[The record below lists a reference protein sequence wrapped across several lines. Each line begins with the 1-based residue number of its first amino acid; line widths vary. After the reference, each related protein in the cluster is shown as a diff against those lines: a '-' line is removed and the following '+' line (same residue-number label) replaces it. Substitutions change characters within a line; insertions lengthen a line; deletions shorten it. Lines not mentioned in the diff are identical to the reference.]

1 MNYSINSRKV
11 SNFSVLVFYLND
23 LFYMFINF
31 GNLNLFAIILA
42 YFLYIVINLIWY
54 SDYFFGKKRR
64 LLKQISKEE
73 MSEIKQKFGLI
84 NIGSFV
90 STIITSILVSSTLAE
105 SLLDGLLL
113 GLLLGFLVLSY
124 LFNLIVYDKS
134 QNLTNRLLVLFID
147 SGPILINF
155 CLQSLILIFWK

>member
-1 MNYSINSRKV
+1 
-11 SNFSVLVFYLND
+11 
-23 LFYMFINF
+23 MFINF

-64 LLKQISKEE
+64 ILKQISKEE
-73 MSEIKQKFGLI
+73 MLQIKQNFGLI

-124 LFNLIVYDKS
+124 LFNLIVYDKP

-147 SGPILINF
+147 SSPILINF

>member
-1 MNYSINSRKV
+1 
-11 SNFSVLVFYLND
+11 
-23 LFYMFINF
+23 MFINF

>member
-1 MNYSINSRKV
+1 
-11 SNFSVLVFYLND
+11 
-23 LFYMFINF
+23 MFINF

-42 YFLYIVINLIWY
+42 YFLYIVINLMWY

-64 LLKQISKEE
+64 LLKQISKDE
-73 MSEIKQKFGLI
+73 MSQIKQNFGLI

>member
-1 MNYSINSRKV
+1 
-11 SNFSVLVFYLND
+11 
-23 LFYMFINF
+23 
-31 GNLNLFAIILA
+31 
-42 YFLYIVINLIWY
+42 
-54 SDYFFGKKRR
+54 
-64 LLKQISKEE
+64 